1 MAANTSRG
9 MCAQLTFTV
18 GTGMPGRV
26 TDSGYYEWVSI
37 PHCADIGLKP
47 FLRRKVRLPSWPTLD
62 RIAVAKSATKSRK
75 IARNRAKS
83 RKIACDFADDP
94 VEGRPI
100 D

>member
-47 FLRRKVRLPSWPTLD
+47 FLRRKVRGERPPSLRACRRT
-62 RIAVAKSATKSRK
+62 RARTRCATAESA
-75 IARNRAKS
+75 ARRELWS
-83 RKIACDFADDP
+83 LFC
-94 VEGRPI
+94 E
-100 D
+100 